1 MKTGPNVNGTKV
13 TEFIIL
19 GFPSFPE
26 LQVFLFIIFLV
37 IYILTMIANLTIIT
51 LVKIDSRLHTPMY
64 FFLSNLSFLEMGYVS
79 TTVPK
84 MLEGFISVSNVIS
97 LLGCIIQAYI
107 FAVLGASESF
117 FLALMAYDRYMA
129 ICNPLYYTTVMT
141 PTTCIQLVVG
151 AWFGGFI
158 AASLPCV
165 LVARLRFCGP
175 NVIDHFLCEA
185 APVIKLACSDA
196 FLSELILSISATT
209 TTLASLLF
217 TMGTYMCIISAIVR
231 IPSTTGRKKAF
242 STCASHLTVVA
253 IFYTTVCVM
262 YVRPSGDDPYKNKVV
277 AVFYGIVTPF
287 LNPFIYSLRNKD
299 VKEAFKKALK
309 INKAFPNKTEAISV
323 IHHRNV

>member
-1 MKTGPNVNGTKV
+1 MSNPTNQTEV

-19 GFPSFPE
+19 GFPSLPE
-26 LQVFLFIIFLV
+26 LQVLLFIIFLV
-37 IYILTMIANLTIIT
+37 IYILTIIANLTIIT
-51 LVKIDSRLHTPMY
+51 LVKIDTHLHTPMY

-84 MLEGFISVSNVIS
+84 MLEGFISVNNVIS

-129 ICNPLYYTTVMT
+129 ICNPLHYTTVMNH
-141 PTTCIQLVVG
+141 TTCVQLVVG

-175 NVIDHFLCEA
+175 NFIDHFLCEA
-185 APVIKLACSDA
+185 GPLIKLACSDT
-196 FLSELILSISATT
+196 FLSELILSVSATT

-217 TMGTYMCIISAIVR
+217 TMGTYVCIISTILR
-231 IPSTTGRKKAF
+231 IPSGTGRKKAF
-242 STCASHLTVVA
+242 STCASHLIVVT
-253 IFYTTVCVM
+253 IFYTTVFVM
-262 YVRPSGDDPYKNKVV
+262 YVRPSGDDPFKNKVV

-299 VKEAFKKALK
+299 VKEAFKKVLRK
-309 INKAFPNKTEAISV
+309 NRAFPKNTGAVSV
-323 IHHRNV
+323 IH